1 MMTFIGMEEGEA
13 VKKVELSM
21 LKEGMILGSPVVDS
35 TGIIELLSRGTVLTK
50 RHIELISRLDIAVL
64 EILDSI
70 DEEVA
75 SVDLDLNKLKSE
87 AEKNGDAFDVDKLS
101 SVLVEIEKQ
110 VYPPAP
116 RNAVNRNME
125 VNVLTGEG
133 NIPIDV
139 RHEKAIHESQMI
151 FDRIRNYG
159 ELDLEHIRSNVEEL
173 LPDMIRNNDV
183 LMRLNQLKRID
194 DYTFQHSLRV
204 SILATMIGKW
214 MGFTQI
220 ELLELG
226 EAALLYDIGKMS
238 IPEFVLKK
246 NAEVTPDEYELI
258 KKHPQFGYSILLKT
272 PGVTANM
279 KYAALHHHERMDGS
293 GYPLRLKSG
302 QIHEFAK
309 IIMVCDVFDA
319 MISDRPY
326 KKGICPL
333 LAADYLLWSSGKL
346 FDGEVCY
353 IFVKKLAEYFI
364 GKNVRLS
371 NGNEG
376 KIVYID
382 ENYPTR
388 PIVQCGNQFYDLIK
402 DRTINVEI
410 LN

>member
-1 MMTFIGMEEGEA
+1 MMMYEMEEGEI
-13 VKKVELSM
+13 VRKVEISKLE
-21 LKEGMILGSPVVDS
+21 EGMILGSPVVDS
-35 TGIIELLSRGTVLTK
+35 TGIIELLSRGSILTK
-50 RHIELISRLDIAVL
+50 RHIELIRRLDIQFL
-64 EILDSI
+64 DILDSV
-70 DEEVA
+70 DEEIEPVNLN
-75 SVDLDLNKLKSE
+75 LDNLKHE
-87 AEKNGDAFDVDKLS
+87 AEKNGDKFDVDKLS
-101 SVLVEIEKQ
+101 TVLEEIEHQ
-110 VYPPAP
+110 VYPPSP
-116 RNAVNRNME
+116 RNIVNRNME

-133 NIPIDV
+133 NVPIDV
-139 RHEKAIHESQMI
+139 KHEKAINDSREI
-151 FDRIRNYG
+151 FEKIRNNG
-159 ELDLEHIRSNVEEL
+159 ELDLDHIRSNVEEL

-183 LMRLNQLKRID
+183 LMRLNQLKKVD

-204 SILATMIGKW
+204 SILAAMIGKW
-214 MGFTQI
+214 LGYSQLEI
-220 ELLELG
+220 LELG

-238 IPEFVLKK
+238 IPEFVLRK
-246 NAEVTPDEYELI
+246 NTAVTPDEYELI

-293 GYPLRLKSG
+293 GYPLRLKAG

-353 IFVKKLAEYFI
+353 VFVKKLSEYFV
-364 GKNVRLS
+364 GKDVRLS
-371 NGNEG
+371 NGLEG
-376 KIVYID
+376 RIVYVD

-388 PIVQCGNQFYDLIK
+388 PIVQVGDAFFDLIK
-402 DRTINVEI
+402 DRSINVEI

>member
-1 MMTFIGMEEGEA
+1 M
-13 VKKVELSM
+13 KKVEVSM
-21 LKEGMILGSPVVDS
+21 LQEGMILGAPVVDS

-50 RHIELISRLDIAVL
+50 RHIELISRLDIPTLDIL
-64 EILDSI
+64 ESA
-70 DEEVA
+70 DEADEP
-75 SVDLDLNKLKSE
+75 VDLDLNKIKLE
-87 AEKNGDAFDVDKLS
+87 AEKNGVSFDADKLS
-101 SVLVEIEKQ
+101 SVLEEIENQ

-116 RNAVNRNME
+116 RNIVNRNME

-133 NIPIDV
+133 NVPIDV
-139 RHEKAIHESQMI
+139 RHEKAISESKLI
-151 FDRIRNYG
+151 FEKIRNSG
-159 ELDLEHIRSNVEEL
+159 ELDLDHIRSNLEEL

-183 LMRLNQLKRID
+183 LMRLNQLKKMD

-214 MGFTQI
+214 MGYTQLEI
-220 ELLELG
+220 LELG

-238 IPEFVLKK
+238 IPDFVLQKK
-246 NAEVTPDEYELI
+246 TEVNPDEYELI

-293 GYPLRLKSG
+293 GYPLRLKAG

-353 IFVKKLAEYFI
+353 IFVKKLSEYFI
-364 GKNVRLS
+364 GKTVRLS
-371 NGNEG
+371 NGREG

-388 PIVQCGNQFYDLIK
+388 PIVQSEELFFDLVK
-402 DRTINVEI
+402 DKSLNVEI